1 MSVTLGEAIVTT
13 SLSRADLLAWVDA
26 GILPALEPGRD
37 GTPRWPAEVLE
48 LITQIDGL
56 LELDLDIDDVRDLYA
71 RRPGATSLP

>member
-13 SLSRADLLAWVDA
+13 SLSGVDLLAWVDA

-48 LITQIDGL
+48 LITQIDGF
-56 LELDLDIDDVRDLYA
+56 LELDLELDDVRDLRA
-71 RRPGATSLP
+71 PRPGTTSLP